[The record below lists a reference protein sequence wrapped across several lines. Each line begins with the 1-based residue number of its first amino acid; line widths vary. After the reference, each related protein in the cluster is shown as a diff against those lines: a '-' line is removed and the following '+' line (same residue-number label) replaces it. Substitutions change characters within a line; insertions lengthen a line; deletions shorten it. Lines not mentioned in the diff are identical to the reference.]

1 MESQR
6 EKLALVEIAS
16 ERRHSAE
23 LKDVIKAT
31 GKKNDQLT
39 QQLEEERQ
47 ALSQIKQKEAE
58 LRIEVATLKERAAH
72 IEDLK
77 EQVEVLQGQ
86 LVELAKSGKVVK
98 KT

>member
-1 MESQR
+1 MHSFVGTGPTRLETELQHAQRDLATAQKQSQKITLDMESQR

-58 LRIEVATLKERAAH
+58 LRI
-72 IEDLK
+72 
-77 EQVEVLQGQ
+77 
-86 LVELAKSGKVVK
+86 
-98 KT
+98 